1 MFQTEDL
8 KTLIAQVLEDN
19 DSRCLDDATDRQVVT
34 DALTNAMLHKALEN
48 LDSIKQ
54 SLCYSVDGLVED

>member
-8 KTLIAQVLEDN
+8 KALITQVLEAN

-34 DALTNAMLHKALEN
+34 DALVYAMLHKALEN
-48 LDSIKQ
+48 LDFVKQ
-54 SLCYSVDGLVED
+54 SLYYSVDGLVED